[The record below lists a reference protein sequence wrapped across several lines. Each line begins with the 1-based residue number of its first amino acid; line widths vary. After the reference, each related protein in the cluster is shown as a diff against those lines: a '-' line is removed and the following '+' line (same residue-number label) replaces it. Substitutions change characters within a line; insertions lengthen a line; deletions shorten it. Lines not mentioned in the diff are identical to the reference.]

1 MRVGISLALSALFA
15 QAVCAEVCPT
25 ATARQAED
33 LTVNEGATCEITN
46 NKDVKD
52 KVTNNGTIIFK
63 NSGSGLKFTVTTGG
77 RITIGNGTTHGTIK
91 VQGNATIDALA

>member
-15 QAVCAEVCPT
+15 QAVCAEVCP
-25 ATARQAED
+25 ATARQAND

-63 NSGSGLKFTVTTGG
+63 N
-77 RITIGNGTTHGTIK
+77 
-91 VQGNATIDALA
+91 